1 MNFFRAK
8 SFTRDVQSVSICVY
22 AALNGTLSG
31 SMRFTLDLS
40 RHYATKKSRSILL
53 RLPLLAAHWH
63 RLPVIEP
70 SYLIEQPQHLG
81 ILIVTFVPQ
90 QDKGELQL
98 LIERFR
104 QGQWPGDQIG
114 MIFRCMS
121 GAIRGGRPRS
131 DRCQAGMR
139 CAMTAQSWIP

>member
-1 MNFFRAK
+1 MKLHEFFSCKELHTRRA
-8 SFTRDVQSVSICVY
+8 VSVHLCICGAEWNAFWINEVH
-22 AALNGTLSG
+22 ARPITPLRN
-31 SMRFTLDLS
+31 
-40 RHYATKKSRSILL
+40 KKSRSILP
-53 RLPLLAAHWH
+53 RLPLLTAHGH

-81 ILIVTFVPQ
+81 VLIVTLMPQ

-104 QGQWPGDQIG
+104 QGQWSGDQIG

-121 GAIRGGRPRS
+121 GAIRGG
-131 DRCQAGMR
+131 DRDQIVVGLGCDVQ
-139 CAMTAQSWIP
+139 

>member
-1 MNFFRAK
+1 
-8 SFTRDVQSVSICVY
+8 
-22 AALNGTLSG
+22 
-31 SMRFTLDLS
+31 MRLTLDQS
-40 RHYATKKSRSILL
+40 RHHATKLSILL
-53 RLPLLAAHWH
+53 RLPLLAAHGH

-104 QGQWPGDQIG
+104 QGQWSGDQIG

-121 GAIRGGRPRS
+121 GAIRGG
-131 DRCQAGMR
+131 DRDQIVVGLGCDVHD
-139 CAMTAQSWIP
+139 AQSWRP